1 MIALTTLLFLQ
12 HQNDIARRIPE
23 RQRNGV
29 VHRSGGKWHASI
41 SRLLRYKINMMDLH
55 LLLCKRRSSNIM
67 LICSLVCVLL
77 FARTFP
83 LQQKLG
89 RAYAVRWKKLL
100 LLLSLFCMRS
110 SRFPQ
115 NLLRK
120 HHRDVS
126 CLPASE
132 TQHVA
137 CLLLRASLSL
147 PGFVGQA
154 DIFCIEIHSVHLTH
168 LYDKLVFARF
178 DLLMLLYGRLI
189 L

>member
-1 MIALTTLLFLQ
+1 MRKEVKQYHVDLLT
-12 HQNDIARRIPE
+12 
-23 RQRNGV
+23 GV
-29 VHRSGGKWHASI
+29 
-41 SRLLRYKINMMDLH
+41 
-55 LLLCKRRSSNIM
+55 C
-67 LICSLVCVLL
+67 LIVRKNVS
-77 FARTFP
+77 AAAE
-83 LQQKLG
+83 
-89 RAYAVRWKKLL
+89 AYAVRWKK

-137 CLLLRASLSL
+137 CLLLRANLSL

-168 LYDKLVFARF
+168 LACFSKV
-178 DLLMLLYGRLI
+178 
-189 L
+189 